1 MTDYERARYE
11 DAKLAHKALMKFYP
25 ISLENLE
32 GELWKDINEDDY
44 KTDYQIST
52 FGRIKSCKNGHSR
65 ILKPFIDKDGYLGI
79 ALSKNAKVKKFKV
92 HRLVAKAFIP
102 NPENKETVNHIDGCK
117 MNNSISNLEWNSQ
130 SENNYHAIKT
140 GLRKPQKNPKR
151 KLTDMEVDWCRKV
164 HIPFHKEFGSTALA
178 NKFEISQPCMN
189 AILHHKT
196 YKDIK

>member
-1 MTDYERARYE
+1 MTDKERELYNKVRYI
-11 DAKLAHKALMKFYP
+11 HKELMKVYP
-25 ISLENLE
+25 LTLENLD
-32 GELWKDINEDDY
+32 GELWKSIDEDDY

-65 ILKPFIDKDGYLGI
+65 ILKPFIDKDGYLSI

-140 GLRKPQKNPKR
+140 GLRKPQKNPK
-151 KLTDMEVDWCRKV
+151 
-164 HIPFHKEFGSTALA
+164 
-178 NKFEISQPCMN
+178 
-189 AILHHKT
+189 
-196 YKDIK
+196 